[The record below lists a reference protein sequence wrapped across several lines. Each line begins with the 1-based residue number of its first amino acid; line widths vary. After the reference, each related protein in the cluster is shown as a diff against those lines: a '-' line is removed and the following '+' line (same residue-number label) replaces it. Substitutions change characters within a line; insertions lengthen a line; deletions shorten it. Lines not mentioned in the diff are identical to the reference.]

1 MDVIHATL
9 SFIVWQAGWY
19 KHMIIRIFS
28 AINGMYK
35 GITTSMRT
43 LGEDIEDFLIT
54 IGAH

>member
-1 MDVIHATL
+1 
-9 SFIVWQAGWY
+9 
-19 KHMIIRIFS
+19 MIIRIFS